1 MIGTHQYSCT
11 YQPNHYFQQFYQSIP
26 LKDVCLEAKDHTGQ
40 VSKEDREQREAIRSA
55 GQKPQPLTA
64 GVPVAIFV
72 NKKTGKV
79 EARRGTS
86 ETATLDYI
94 FK

>member
-1 MIGTHQYSCT
+1 MDQIMKLIQSKLSHKHLGAL
-11 YQPNHYFQQFYQSIP
+11 QSIFFYHEDIVAMP
-26 LKDVCLEAKDHTGQ
+26 KDEKDLRDASKRNGQ
-40 VSKEDREQREAIRSA
+40 SV
-55 GQKPQPLTA
+55 PPLTA

-72 NKKTGKV
+72 NKKIGQV

-86 ETATLDYI
+86 ESTVLDYI

>member
-1 MIGTHQYSCT
+1 M
-11 YQPNHYFQQFYQSIP
+11 P
-26 LKDVCLEAKDHTGQ
+26 
-40 VSKEDREQREAIRSA
+40 KEDREQREAIRSA